1 MIALDGVAAGARVV
15 VAMSG
20 GVDSSVT
27 AALLAAAGYD
37 VIGITLQL
45 YDHGEATEKAN
56 SCCAGRDI
64 SDARRVAA
72 QLGIPHYVLDYESRF
87 REAVIDDFADSYLAG
102 YTPIPCVRCNQTV
115 KFQDLLACARDLG
128 AAALATGHY
137 VRRIA
142 GSDGPELHRAGEL
155 ARDQSYFLF
164 ATTAEQLAY
173 LRFPLADVPKAEVR
187 AEAARLALP
196 VAEKPDSQDICFV
209 PEGDYADLVE
219 KLRPGALDPGPIEL
233 ADGTKIGH
241 HTGIIGFTVGQR
253 KGLRVAWPEPLYVLR
268 IEPARQAVVVGPKAA
283 LEQTALTL
291 FETNWLAAPGA
302 DQTLTVKLRS
312 THPGASGTACTL
324 SGGRCDITLDVPAG
338 AIAPGRAAVL
348 YDGSKMLG
356 GGWIERPVLTAHAP
370 NRIALHPG
378 AAE

>member
-1 MIALDGVAAGARVV
+1 
-15 VAMSG
+15 
-20 GVDSSVT
+20 
-27 AALLAAAGYD
+27 
-37 VIGITLQL
+37 
-45 YDHGEATEKAN
+45 
-56 SCCAGRDI
+56 
-64 SDARRVAA
+64 
-72 QLGIPHYVLDYESRF
+72 
-87 REAVIDDFADSYLAG
+87 
-102 YTPIPCVRCNQTV
+102 
-115 KFQDLLACARDLG
+115 
-128 AAALATGHY
+128 
-137 VRRIA
+137 
-142 GSDGPELHRAGEL
+142 
-155 ARDQSYFLF
+155 
-164 ATTAEQLAY
+164 
-173 LRFPLADVPKAEVR
+173 
-187 AEAARLALP
+187 
-196 VAEKPDSQDICFV
+196 V

-338 AIAPGRAAVL
+338 AIAPGQAAVL

>member
-1 MIALDGVAAGARVV
+1 
-15 VAMSG
+15 MSG

-37 VIGITLQL
+37 VVGITLQL
-45 YDHGEATEKAN
+45 YDHGEAIGNAN

-64 SDARRVAA
+64 TDARGVAA
-72 QLGIPHYVLDYESRF
+72 HLGISHYVLDYESRF
-87 REAVIDDFADSYLAG
+87 HEAVIDDFADSYLAG
-102 YTPIPCVRCNQTV
+102 YTPIPCVHCNQTV

-142 GSDGPELHRAGEL
+142 GSDGPELHRAAEL

-164 ATTAEQLAY
+164 ATTTAQLAY

-209 PEGDYADLVE
+209 PEGDYAGLVE
-219 KLRPGALDPGPIEL
+219 RLRPGALDPGPIEL

-253 KGLRVAWPEPLYVLR
+253 KGLRVAWSEPLYVLR

-312 THPGASGTACTL
+312 THPGASGTACAL
-324 SGGRCDITLDVPAG
+324 FGGRCDITLDVPAG
-338 AIAPGRAAVL
+338 AIAPGQAAVL